1 MSDTRVLE
9 GGVIFPQLQE
19 EMNAVNIQLL
29 VYLLNRRHRTVC
41 LHFNIAQNMHFY
53 VWLS

>member
-29 VYLLNRRHRTVC
+29 
-41 LHFNIAQNMHFY
+41 
-53 VWLS
+53 LSAEQTPPHCMSALQQYTNHALSC